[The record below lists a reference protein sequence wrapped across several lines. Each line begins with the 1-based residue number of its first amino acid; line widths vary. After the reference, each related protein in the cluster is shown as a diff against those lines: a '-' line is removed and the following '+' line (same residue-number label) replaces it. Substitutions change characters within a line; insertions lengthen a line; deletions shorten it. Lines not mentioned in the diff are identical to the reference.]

1 MPKKKSSAKNGGIA
15 DFLTPK
21 YIIAAVAMITLVIL
35 EISHASPTVIFVVAC
50 VTLVP
55 LAAIIGQSTEM
66 LAEHTGPK
74 VGGFLNA
81 TLGNAAE
88 LIITLVALKAGYLEL
103 VKASITGSAIG
114 NLLLVCGLAMFLGG
128 VRHGVQKFDQH
139 TAKLYATMLFSVVML
154 FSIPTIFI
162 HTTEGAPK
170 ATVNELSLGLAV
182 GMFIVYALGMYYS
195 FTTASATPL
204 ARPSAEHGHKLW
216 SLQKSG
222 VVLVVSTILVVGAS
236 EMLVG
241 SIEHVLKSFPGIS
254 EFFLGFIII
263 PVVGNIAEHI
273 VAVQVSYKKNDM
285 TLAMEI
291 AVGSSLQ
298 ILLFVAPALVF
309 ASLLFSHQL
318 NLVFNLFEWAALIGT
333 CVIVSRVS
341 DDGETNYFEG
351 GILILMYAMVA
362 WACFELPVVG

>member
-1 MPKKKSSAKNGGIA
+1 MTKKTTAKQDWKL

-21 YIIAAVAMITLVIL
+21 YIVAVVAMIALIIL
-35 EISHASPTVIFVVAC
+35 EVSHASPTIIFVVAC
-50 VTLVP
+50 VTLIP

-114 NLLLVCGLAMFLGG
+114 NLLLVSGLAMFLGG
-128 VRHGVQKFDQH
+128 VRHGVQKFDQQ
-139 TAKLYATMLFSVVML
+139 TAKHYATMLFSVVML

-162 HTTEGAPK
+162 HTTHGAAK
-170 ATVNELSLGLAV
+170 ATINELSLGLAA
-182 GMFIVYALGMYYS
+182 GMFIVYGLGMYYS

-204 ARPSAEHGHKLW
+204 SRPSAEHGHKLW
-216 SLQKSG
+216 SVQKSG
-222 VVLVVSTILVVGAS
+222 VVLVASTVMVVGAS

-263 PVVGNIAEHI
+263 PIVGNIAEHI
-273 VAVQVSYKKNDM
+273 VAVQVSYRKNNM

-309 ASLLFSHQL
+309 ASLLYSHQMD
-318 NLVFNLFEWAALIGT
+318 LVFNLFEWAALIGT

-351 GILILMYAMVA
+351 GILILLYLMVA
-362 WACFELPVVG
+362 WACYELPVMG